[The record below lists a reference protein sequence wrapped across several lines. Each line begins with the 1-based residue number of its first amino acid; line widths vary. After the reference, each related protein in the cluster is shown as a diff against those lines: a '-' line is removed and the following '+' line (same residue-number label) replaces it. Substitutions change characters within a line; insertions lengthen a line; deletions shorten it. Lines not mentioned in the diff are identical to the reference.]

1 MTLISSTLLDRI
13 SSIKVLSQ
21 PDAIL
26 NDLDEFHDKTTTV
39 ENFIKILWTDF
50 KTRLPKHTTI
60 DSIELFETEKN
71 SVIIKP
77 SIVYSVDDKFSTKF
91 MSLLSTLPL
100 MPLYYNGKTKFSPI
114 HVTDLVNI
122 IFNLMSSK
130 EESLVLECIGS
141 EIITFKEIIQILL
154 RSIDKKRILFPIPL
168 PVAKL
173 TAKFF
178 QLFPNP
184 LLTEDQLRLL
194 RYDNCKSENYKNN
207 FDFGYIPEKKF
218 EEEVKKTEVKPEDS
232 PVVETTELTSEDT
245 IPEKDMQAEIDNDL
259 NKKDVEDVKDE
270 TSSTLKK
277 ITETEAKTEKSPV
290 ESNVEQVSNNVPA
303 DANTANIESS
313 MNKDTGE
320 MTSPVEN
327 VPDSNISK
335 PRIIGASPMPVM
347 HDEAMKALKTLI
359 GDLDKIKFD
368 NSMTTINGQK
378 VLKGRYKVQVGDV
391 LDDIIYSTMGDIP
404 IRHSLLRKAFVETNP
419 HAFIRSNANRLMA
432 GKLIKIP
439 DVNDLRR
446 TIFPGGVV
454 DESSE
459 PVESEK
465 KKPTRKKMDWVRYP

>member
-1 MTLISSTLLDRI
+1 MRLL
-13 SSIKVLSQ
+13 KLFYLFFLSFSVN
-21 PDAIL
+21 AM
-26 NDLDEFHDKTTTV
+26 DEFIIASAGQVV
-39 ENFIKILWTDF
+39 EPT
-50 KTRLPKHTTI
+50 PQ
-60 DSIELFETEKN
+60 IE
-71 SVIIKP
+71 
-77 SIVYSVDDKFSTKF
+77 
-91 MSLLSTLPL
+91 
-100 MPLYYNGKTKFSPI
+100 
-114 HVTDLVNI
+114 
-122 IFNLMSSK
+122 
-130 EESLVLECIGS
+130 
-141 EIITFKEIIQILL
+141 Q
-154 RSIDKKRILFPIPL
+154 
-168 PVAKL
+168 
-173 TAKFF
+173 
-178 QLFPNP
+178 
-184 LLTEDQLRLL
+184 
-194 RYDNCKSENYKNN
+194 
-207 FDFGYIPEKKF
+207 
-218 EEEVKKTEVKPEDS
+218 EVKKPEVKPEDS
-232 PVVETTELTSEDT
+232 PVVERTKVSSEDT

-259 NKKDVEDVKDE
+259 NQKDVEDVKDE

-277 ITETEAKTEKSPV
+277 ISETETKTEKTPV
-290 ESNVEQVSNNVPA
+290 KNTVDQISNNVPA
-303 DANTANIESS
+303 DTKTSNIESS
-313 MNKDTGE
+313 TKDTVE

-327 VPDSNISK
+327 VSDSDISR

-446 TIFPGGVV
+446 TIFPGGVI

-459 PVESEK
+459 PVESVK

>member
-1 MTLISSTLLDRI
+1 MRLL
-13 SSIKVLSQ
+13 KLFYLFFLSFSVN
-21 PDAIL
+21 AM
-26 NDLDEFHDKTTTV
+26 DEFIIASAGQVV
-39 ENFIKILWTDF
+39 EPT
-50 KTRLPKHTTI
+50 
-60 DSIELFETEKN
+60 
-71 SVIIKP
+71 
-77 SIVYSVDDKFSTKF
+77 
-91 MSLLSTLPL
+91 PL
-100 MPLYYNGKTKFSPI
+100 I
-114 HVTDLVNI
+114 
-122 IFNLMSSK
+122 
-130 EESLVLECIGS
+130 
-141 EIITFKEIIQILL
+141 
-154 RSIDKKRILFPIPL
+154 
-168 PVAKL
+168 
-173 TAKFF
+173 
-178 QLFPNP
+178 
-184 LLTEDQLRLL
+184 
-194 RYDNCKSENYKNN
+194 
-207 FDFGYIPEKKF
+207 
-218 EEEVKKTEVKPEDS
+218 EEEAKKPEVKPEDS
-232 PVVETTELTSEDT
+232 PVVETTVVPSEDT

-259 NKKDVEDVKDE
+259 NQKDVEEVKDE

-290 ESNVEQVSNNVPA
+290 DSTVEQVSNNVPA
-303 DANTANIESS
+303 DSKTANIESS

-327 VPDSNISK
+327 LSNSNISK
-335 PRIIGASPMPVM
+335 PRIVGASPMPVM

-391 LDDIIYSTMGDIP
+391 LDDIIYGTMGDIP

-446 TIFPGGVV
+446 TIFPGGII

-459 PVESEK
+459 LDVSEK

>member
-1 MTLISSTLLDRI
+1 MRLL
-13 SSIKVLSQ
+13 KLFYLFFLSFSVN
-21 PDAIL
+21 AM
-26 NDLDEFHDKTTTV
+26 DEFIIASAGQVV
-39 ENFIKILWTDF
+39 EPT
-50 KTRLPKHTTI
+50 P
-60 DSIELFETEKN
+60 
-71 SVIIKP
+71 
-77 SIVYSVDDKFSTKF
+77 
-91 MSLLSTLPL
+91 
-100 MPLYYNGKTKFSPI
+100 
-114 HVTDLVNI
+114 
-122 IFNLMSSK
+122 
-130 EESLVLECIGS
+130 
-141 EIITFKEIIQILL
+141 QI
-154 RSIDKKRILFPIPL
+154 
-168 PVAKL
+168 
-173 TAKFF
+173 
-178 QLFPNP
+178 
-184 LLTEDQLRLL
+184 
-194 RYDNCKSENYKNN
+194 
-207 FDFGYIPEKKF
+207 
-218 EEEVKKTEVKPEDS
+218 EEEAKKPDVKPEDS
-232 PVVETTELTSEDT
+232 PVVDTTEASSEDT

-270 TSSTLKK
+270 TSTLKK
-277 ITETEAKTEKSPV
+277 ITETEAKTEKNPV
-290 ESNVEQVSNNVPA
+290 ESTVEQVSNNVPA

-320 MTSPVEN
+320 MTSSVEN

-446 TIFPGGVV
+446 TIFPGGVI
-454 DESSE
+454 DESPE
-459 PVESEK
+459 PVVSEK

>member
-1 MTLISSTLLDRI
+1 MILL
-13 SSIKVLSQ
+13 KLFYLFFLSFSVN
-21 PDAIL
+21 AM
-26 NDLDEFHDKTTTV
+26 DEFIIASAGQVV
-39 ENFIKILWTDF
+39 EPT
-50 KTRLPKHTTI
+50 P
-60 DSIELFETEKN
+60 
-71 SVIIKP
+71 
-77 SIVYSVDDKFSTKF
+77 
-91 MSLLSTLPL
+91 
-100 MPLYYNGKTKFSPI
+100 
-114 HVTDLVNI
+114 
-122 IFNLMSSK
+122 
-130 EESLVLECIGS
+130 
-141 EIITFKEIIQILL
+141 QI
-154 RSIDKKRILFPIPL
+154 
-168 PVAKL
+168 
-173 TAKFF
+173 
-178 QLFPNP
+178 
-184 LLTEDQLRLL
+184 
-194 RYDNCKSENYKNN
+194 
-207 FDFGYIPEKKF
+207 
-218 EEEVKKTEVKPEDS
+218 EEEAKKPEVKPEDS
-232 PVVETTELTSEDT
+232 PVVETTVVPSEDT

-259 NKKDVEDVKDE
+259 NQKDVEEVKDE

-290 ESNVEQVSNNVPA
+290 DSTVEQVSNNVPA
-303 DANTANIESS
+303 DSKTANIESS

-327 VPDSNISK
+327 LSNSNISK
-335 PRIIGASPMPVM
+335 PRIVGASPMPVM

-391 LDDIIYSTMGDIP
+391 LDDIIYGTMGDIP

-446 TIFPGGVV
+446 TIFPGGII

-459 PVESEK
+459 LDVSEK

>member
-1 MTLISSTLLDRI
+1 VKNMRLL
-13 SSIKVLSQ
+13 KLFYLFFLSFSVN
-21 PDAIL
+21 AM
-26 NDLDEFHDKTTTV
+26 DEFIIASAGQVV
-39 ENFIKILWTDF
+39 EPT
-50 KTRLPKHTTI
+50 PQ
-60 DSIELFETEKN
+60 IE
-71 SVIIKP
+71 
-77 SIVYSVDDKFSTKF
+77 
-91 MSLLSTLPL
+91 
-100 MPLYYNGKTKFSPI
+100 
-114 HVTDLVNI
+114 
-122 IFNLMSSK
+122 
-130 EESLVLECIGS
+130 
-141 EIITFKEIIQILL
+141 Q
-154 RSIDKKRILFPIPL
+154 
-168 PVAKL
+168 
-173 TAKFF
+173 
-178 QLFPNP
+178 
-184 LLTEDQLRLL
+184 
-194 RYDNCKSENYKNN
+194 
-207 FDFGYIPEKKF
+207 
-218 EEEVKKTEVKPEDS
+218 EVKKPEVKPEDS
-232 PVVETTELTSEDT
+232 PVAERTKVSSEDT

-259 NKKDVEDVKDE
+259 NQKDVEDVKDE

-277 ITETEAKTEKSPV
+277 ISETEAKTEKTPV
-290 ESNVEQVSNNVPA
+290 KNTVDQISNNVPA
-303 DANTANIESS
+303 DTKTSNIESS
-313 MNKDTGE
+313 TKDTAE

-327 VPDSNISK
+327 ASDSDISR

-446 TIFPGGVV
+446 TIFPGGVI

-459 PVESEK
+459 PVESVK

>member
-1 MTLISSTLLDRI
+1 MRLL
-13 SSIKVLSQ
+13 KLFYLFFLSFSVN
-21 PDAIL
+21 AM
-26 NDLDEFHDKTTTV
+26 DEFIIASAGQVV
-39 ENFIKILWTDF
+39 EPT
-50 KTRLPKHTTI
+50 
-60 DSIELFETEKN
+60 
-71 SVIIKP
+71 
-77 SIVYSVDDKFSTKF
+77 
-91 MSLLSTLPL
+91 PL
-100 MPLYYNGKTKFSPI
+100 I
-114 HVTDLVNI
+114 
-122 IFNLMSSK
+122 
-130 EESLVLECIGS
+130 
-141 EIITFKEIIQILL
+141 
-154 RSIDKKRILFPIPL
+154 
-168 PVAKL
+168 
-173 TAKFF
+173 
-178 QLFPNP
+178 
-184 LLTEDQLRLL
+184 
-194 RYDNCKSENYKNN
+194 
-207 FDFGYIPEKKF
+207 
-218 EEEVKKTEVKPEDS
+218 EEEAKKPEVKPEDS
-232 PVVETTELTSEDT
+232 PVVETTVVPSEDT

-270 TSSTLKK
+270 TSSSLKK

-290 ESNVEQVSNNVPA
+290 DSTVEQVSNNVPA
-303 DANTANIESS
+303 DSKTANIESS

-327 VPDSNISK
+327 LSNSNISK
-335 PRIIGASPMPVM
+335 PRIVGASPMPVM

-391 LDDIIYSTMGDIP
+391 LDDIIYGTMGDIP

-446 TIFPGGVV
+446 TIFPGGII

-459 PVESEK
+459 LDVSEK

>member
-1 MTLISSTLLDRI
+1 MRLL
-13 SSIKVLSQ
+13 KLFYLFFLSFSVN
-21 PDAIL
+21 AM
-26 NDLDEFHDKTTTV
+26 DEFIIASAGQVV
-39 ENFIKILWTDF
+39 EPT
-50 KTRLPKHTTI
+50 PQ
-60 DSIELFETEKN
+60 IE
-71 SVIIKP
+71 
-77 SIVYSVDDKFSTKF
+77 
-91 MSLLSTLPL
+91 
-100 MPLYYNGKTKFSPI
+100 
-114 HVTDLVNI
+114 
-122 IFNLMSSK
+122 
-130 EESLVLECIGS
+130 
-141 EIITFKEIIQILL
+141 Q
-154 RSIDKKRILFPIPL
+154 
-168 PVAKL
+168 
-173 TAKFF
+173 
-178 QLFPNP
+178 
-184 LLTEDQLRLL
+184 
-194 RYDNCKSENYKNN
+194 
-207 FDFGYIPEKKF
+207 
-218 EEEVKKTEVKPEDS
+218 EVKKPEVKPEDS
-232 PVVETTELTSEDT
+232 PVAERTKVSSEDT

-259 NKKDVEDVKDE
+259 NQKDVEDVKDE

-277 ITETEAKTEKSPV
+277 ISETEAKTEKTPV
-290 ESNVEQVSNNVPA
+290 KNTVDQISNNVPA
-303 DANTANIESS
+303 DTKTSNIESS
-313 MNKDTGE
+313 TKDTAE

-327 VPDSNISK
+327 ASDSDISR

-446 TIFPGGVV
+446 TIFPGGVI

-459 PVESEK
+459 PVESVK

>member
-1 MTLISSTLLDRI
+1 MTLLKLFYLFF
-13 SSIKVLSQ
+13 LS
-21 PDAIL
+21 
-26 NDLDEFHDKTTTV
+26 F
-39 ENFIKILWTDF
+39 
-50 KTRLPKHTTI
+50 
-60 DSIELFETEKN
+60 
-71 SVIIKP
+71 SVNAM
-77 SIVYSVDDKFSTKF
+77 DKF
-91 MSLLSTLPL
+91 
-100 MPLYYNGKTKFSPI
+100 
-114 HVTDLVNI
+114 I
-122 IFNLMSSK
+122 IASAGQVV
-130 EESLVLECIGS
+130 EP
-141 EIITFKEIIQILL
+141 TPQI
-154 RSIDKKRILFPIPL
+154 
-168 PVAKL
+168 
-173 TAKFF
+173 
-178 QLFPNP
+178 
-184 LLTEDQLRLL
+184 
-194 RYDNCKSENYKNN
+194 
-207 FDFGYIPEKKF
+207 

-270 TSSTLKK
+270 TSTLKK
-277 ITETEAKTEKSPV
+277 ITETEAKTEKKPV
-290 ESNVEQVSNNVPA
+290 ESTVEQVSNNVPA

-359 GDLDKIKFD
+359 GDLEKIKFD

>member
-1 MTLISSTLLDRI
+1 MRLL
-13 SSIKVLSQ
+13 KLFYLFFLSFSVN
-21 PDAIL
+21 AM
-26 NDLDEFHDKTTTV
+26 DEFIIASAGQVV
-39 ENFIKILWTDF
+39 EPT
-50 KTRLPKHTTI
+50 
-60 DSIELFETEKN
+60 
-71 SVIIKP
+71 
-77 SIVYSVDDKFSTKF
+77 
-91 MSLLSTLPL
+91 PL
-100 MPLYYNGKTKFSPI
+100 I
-114 HVTDLVNI
+114 
-122 IFNLMSSK
+122 
-130 EESLVLECIGS
+130 
-141 EIITFKEIIQILL
+141 
-154 RSIDKKRILFPIPL
+154 
-168 PVAKL
+168 
-173 TAKFF
+173 
-178 QLFPNP
+178 
-184 LLTEDQLRLL
+184 
-194 RYDNCKSENYKNN
+194 
-207 FDFGYIPEKKF
+207 
-218 EEEVKKTEVKPEDS
+218 EEEAKKPEVKPEDS
-232 PVVETTELTSEDT
+232 PVVETTVVPSEDT

-270 TSSTLKK
+270 TSSSLKK

-290 ESNVEQVSNNVPA
+290 DSTVEQVSNNVPA
-303 DANTANIESS
+303 DSKTANIESS

-327 VPDSNISK
+327 LSNSNISK
-335 PRIIGASPMPVM
+335 PRIVGASPMPVM

-391 LDDIIYSTMGDIP
+391 LDDIIYGTMGDIP

-446 TIFPGGVV
+446 TIFPGGII

-459 PVESEK
+459 LDLSEK

>member
-1 MTLISSTLLDRI
+1 MKLL
-13 SSIKVLSQ
+13 KLFFLFFLSFSVN
-21 PDAIL
+21 A
-26 NDLDEFHDKTTTV
+26 LDEFIIASAGQVVEPTPQIEEKT
-39 ENFIKILWTDF
+39 N
-50 KTRLPKHTTI
+50 
-60 DSIELFETEKN
+60 
-71 SVIIKP
+71 KP
-77 SIVYSVDDKFSTKF
+77 
-91 MSLLSTLPL
+91 
-100 MPLYYNGKTKFSPI
+100 
-114 HVTDLVNI
+114 
-122 IFNLMSSK
+122 
-130 EESLVLECIGS
+130 
-141 EIITFKEIIQILL
+141 
-154 RSIDKKRILFPIPL
+154 
-168 PVAKL
+168 
-173 TAKFF
+173 
-178 QLFPNP
+178 
-184 LLTEDQLRLL
+184 
-194 RYDNCKSENYKNN
+194 
-207 FDFGYIPEKKF
+207 
-218 EEEVKKTEVKPEDS
+218 EVKPEDS
-232 PVVETTELTSEDT
+232 SVVETTKASSEDT

-270 TSSTLKK
+270 TSTLKK
-277 ITETEAKTEKSPV
+277 ITETEAKTEKNPV
-290 ESNVEQVSNNVPA
+290 ESTVEQVSNNVPA

-446 TIFPGGVV
+446 TIFPGGVI

-459 PVESEK
+459 PVKSEK